1 MTRLDIVQGTLDLL
15 ILRTLAGAA
24 RHGYQIAGAIKTTSR
39 EVLQVEEGALY
50 PALHRLEA
58 RGLISSSWG
67 QSENKRR
74 AKFYTLTPRGRDELQ
89 AQARSW
95 NEYVDAVAR
104 VMSPGGTA
112 LDPAGDA
119 S

>member
-15 ILRTLAGAA
+15 ILKTLAGAA
-24 RHGYQIAGAIKTTSR
+24 LHGYQIARAIKTTSR

-67 QSENKRR
+67 QSENRRR
-74 AKFYTLTPRGRDELQ
+74 AKFYTLTPRGRHELE

-95 NEYVDAVAR
+95 DEYVEAVAR
-104 VMSPGGTA
+104 VMSSSAPV